1 MGAAD
6 DRSEHVRRFL
16 EAAGPMLRELE
27 AAGIDTRDFG
37 LFTSLRPTTFDYA
50 RAAPILIEWLP
61 RMVEPAVVDSIA
73 RSLTG
78 QPAARG
84 EGSRRLISA
93 FLLMSLDDE
102 AGVAWAIGNVLATVA
117 GPGDADDLIE
127 LVRDPRH
134 GSARQMLC
142 DALARTKDARA
153 ASVMVE
159 LIDDD
164 EVNGHAILAL
174 RRLGRWKT
182 IPEEGR
188 ARPRLRRL
196 LERPSAGEF
205 ARNQAQKALQVIA
218 DQP

>member
-1 MGAAD
+1 
-6 DRSEHVRRFL
+6 
-16 EAAGPMLRELE
+16 
-27 AAGIDTRDFG
+27 
-37 LFTSLRPTTFDYA
+37 
-50 RAAPILIEWLP
+50 
-61 RMVEPAVVDSIA
+61 
-73 RSLTG
+73 
-78 QPAARG
+78 
-84 EGSRRLISA
+84 
-93 FLLMSLDDE
+93 
-102 AGVAWAIGNVLATVA
+102 
-117 GPGDADDLIE
+117 
-127 LVRDPRH
+127 
-134 GSARQMLC
+134 MLC